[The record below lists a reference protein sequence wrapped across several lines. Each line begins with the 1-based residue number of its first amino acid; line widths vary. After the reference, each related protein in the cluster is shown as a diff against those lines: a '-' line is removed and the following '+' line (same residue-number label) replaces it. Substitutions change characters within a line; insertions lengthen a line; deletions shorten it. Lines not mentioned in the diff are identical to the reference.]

1 MTKGSLVMLKAKLE
15 DDLYTIEESTLVQLS
30 YDVKE
35 NLWLMRLGHVSVQ
48 GLEILS
54 NYNLLNGEKINT
66 LEFCGLCVLRK
77 QM

>member
-1 MTKGSLVMLKAKLE
+1 MLKAKLE